1 MNTYIGLI
9 PARSGS
15 KGIINKNLKK
25 IEKLSLV
32 EKAVKNLKSSKKI
45 KDVFVSSDS
54 QKILSKI
61 SKFGGIPFKRLKKF
75 ATDRTTGNDVIKNFI
90 SKKKLR
96 INTILVYHQPT
107 SPLKNNFHISK
118 AIDIFEKKNPLAL
131 ISCYK
136 ADSEVIFKSFV
147 MNGNTIKPLFG
158 LKKNLSNR
166 QDIREV
172 LVPNGAIFIF
182 RLNKKFFKKGINFDK
197 TIPYIMKKTDTIDIN
212 TITELNIARKIL
224 KPKLRYEKI

>member
-1 MNTYIGLI
+1 MNLNTEKRIIGLI

-90 SKKKLR
+90 SKKK
-96 INTILVYHQPT
+96 I
-107 SPLKNNFHISK
+107 KNKYNSCLPSTNIS
-118 AIDIFEKKNPLAL
+118 FE
-131 ISCYK
+131 
-136 ADSEVIFKSFV
+136 E
-147 MNGNTIKPLFG
+147 
-158 LKKNLSNR
+158 
-166 QDIREV
+166 
-172 LVPNGAIFIF
+172 
-182 RLNKKFFKKGINFDK
+182 
-197 TIPYIMKKTDTIDIN
+197 
-212 TITELNIARKIL
+212 
-224 KPKLRYEKI
+224 